1 MGSFDSPQLRDEGL
15 QDVGCGVKA
24 ERSVSFPEGVTYD
37 ALYDAVQTLTSETPV
52 AVAPNVALRDVP
64 VQTHHIL
71 QLALVAGK
79 VHDHI
84 QRCRDA
90 LSTSEVE

>member
-1 MGSFDSPQLRDEGL
+1 MRSFDSPQLRDEGL
-15 QDVGCGVKA
+15 QDVGCGVEA
-24 ERSVSFPEGVTYD
+24 VRSVSFPEGATCN